1 MEREKEIELLMKDGC
16 TKAEAERHL
25 ANGSA
30 VIEDFEEHFA
40 DYMAE
45 WSIPAEDQP
54 AYKRM
59 ITDKV
64 PVADWGIVEDGGKTY
79 YIMYAL
85 QLVMLNQQY
94 LQEDWSYDR
103 ISDLL

>member
-1 MEREKEIELLMKDGC
+1 
-16 TKAEAERHL
+16 
-25 ANGSA
+25 
-30 VIEDFEEHFA
+30 
-40 DYMAE
+40 
-45 WSIPAEDQP
+45 
-54 AYKRM
+54 M

-64 PVADWGIVEDGGKTY
+64 PVADWGIVDDGGKTY

-94 LQEDWSYDR
+94 LQEAWSYDR